1 MQDLVCSLLRKHAG
15 DLFIKCFVSGADDA
29 IEMKQTLSSEMEV
42 FDQGNATRIP
52 GEILLNNT
60 VKPLRISWDIKWA
73 KGGVNSML
81 LRELVMMSGAKR
93 RTADPTNP
101 YAQLYDYFVEQLR
114 LFNALCLDRNYLGIL
129 YIEEHLQ
136 FNYEILLQG
145 IMDVELPWDI
155 RQHFCRLMTSLHI
168 DREPHVLVTYPNLT
182 RLADE
187 KAGEPSN
194 RSHNN
199 QFVLFQC
206 FLLQHLRDFEKLRE
220 SEDNLTA
227 FSQMGFMRFM
237 AALTDAL
244 LRLVLLDFFYHPKMM
259 KAFVGPLLEC
269 LDGASDLNEK
279 TLGGVRNKFTLT
291 KKPAHRIMPRHH
303 MLKNKN
309 KRGKIFPEQALQALP
324 SPQRTL
330 SVDSE
335 TNDDEE
341 DDEGKNCWEKLKQ
354 KKLSFL
360 QRLDIFINA
369 TSYMMV
375 LTVFV
380 FISAIVGFVA
390 PSCFHLAATL
400 HFTFCFLFLPM
411 HDPMT
416 SLLLNTS

>member
-1 MQDLVCSLLRKHAG
+1 
-15 DLFIKCFVSGADDA
+15 
-29 IEMKQTLSSEMEV
+29 MK
-42 FDQGNATRIP
+42 
-52 GEILLNNT
+52 
-60 VKPLRISWDIKWA
+60 
-73 KGGVNSML
+73 
-81 LRELVMMSGAKR
+81 
-93 RTADPTNP
+93 
-101 YAQLYDYFVEQLR
+101 
-114 LFNALCLDRNYLGIL
+114 
-129 YIEEHLQ
+129 
-136 FNYEILLQG
+136 
-145 IMDVELPWDI
+145 
-155 RQHFCRLMTSLHI
+155 
-168 DREPHVLVTYPNLT
+168 
-182 RLADE
+182 
-187 KAGEPSN
+187 
-194 RSHNN
+194 
-199 QFVLFQC
+199 
-206 FLLQHLRDFEKLRE
+206 
-220 SEDNLTA
+220 
-227 FSQMGFMRFM
+227 
-237 AALTDAL
+237 
-244 LRLVLLDFFYHPKMM
+244 
-259 KAFVGPLLEC
+259 
-269 LDGASDLNEK
+269 
-279 TLGGVRNKFTLT
+279 
-291 KKPAHRIMPRHH
+291 HH